1 MAVSGLPE
9 PCECHARCIAR
20 LALDIMD
27 LSKKVKTEDMN
38 GIVCHIIILFFFDHC
53 VYSFISYRFV
63 SRK

>member
-38 GIVCHIIILFFFDHC
+38 GIVSHIIIIFFSDHC
-53 VYSFISYRFV
+53 VYSFISYRFI